1 VPLGLP
7 RSTGDSEGISDQV
20 DPAKAAQPPVTQLAL
35 DSATLVPNINT
46 GASTRPAIPP
56 DSAER
61 SREGPGALRD
71 GQPVATADD
80 EQGPGRLLRVLGSN
94 DVTGAPR
101 GRQPVA
107 QQPWTFVSRVDRA
120 EPMTRRERNPCTSR
134 WSAPLFDDDTREATS
149 GRRLGAMTLAPPSI
163 YTETIGSSGL
173 ATRLRRRHSH
183 T

>member
-1 VPLGLP
+1 M
-7 RSTGDSEGISDQV
+7 

-94 DVTGAPR
+94 SAATRQQRRHWRTPWSSARRPTTMDVCFT
-101 GRQPVA
+101 
-107 QQPWTFVSRVDRA
+107 VDRA
-120 EPMTRRERNPCTSR
+120 EPMTRQERNPCTSR
-134 WSAPLFDDDTREATS
+134 WSAPLFDDDTHQATS
-149 GRRLGAMTLAPPSI
+149 GRRLGAMTLASPSI
-163 YTETIGSSGL
+163 YTEKSVLVDWPHDYGEGTHIHRGEEHG
-173 ATRLRRRHSH
+173 
-183 T
+183 